1 MIICENDFKC
11 RYDHMIDT
19 YSDFS
24 YMWGMFYDHRVNS
37 QVAKAF
43 PSLKWSMFYILP
55 EERRLRLRFGPV
67 SDGTASDAPAFPIF
81 PLSLHFLTLS
91 IFTQSY
97 ILKVEV
103 QEVQTQIY
111 YSPTLQRVGILMLFS
126 GKIKVEGTTQDV
138 ALLERAN
145 YFATIK
151 KNSLIIMCSTIPP
164 SMPMPPPSNS
174 LPPDTWKTIDNFF
187 SPNITFLLKAKHFH
201 LLFKFFSWQQLVF
214 VMSWA

>member
-24 YMWGMFYDHRVNS
+24 YIAIYMWGMFYDHRVNS

-151 KNSLIIMCSTIPP
+151 KQPR
-164 SMPMPPPSNS
+164 
-174 LPPDTWKTIDNFF
+174 
-187 SPNITFLLKAKHFH
+187 HY
-201 LLFKFFSWQQLVF
+201 V
-214 VMSWA
+214 

>member
-24 YMWGMFYDHRVNS
+24 YIAIYMWGMFYDHRVNS

-97 ILKVEV
+97 ILKVKV

-111 YSPTLQRVGILMLFS
+111 YSPTLRVGILMLFRD
-126 GKIKVEGTTQDV
+126 K
-138 ALLERAN
+138 
-145 YFATIK
+145 
-151 KNSLIIMCSTIPP
+151 
-164 SMPMPPPSNS
+164 SN
-174 LPPDTWKTIDNFF
+174 LRGPHKM
-187 SPNITFLLKAKHFH
+187 
-201 LLFKFFSWQQLVF
+201 LLFWTYNYKKKQPHHYV
-214 VMSWA
+214 

>member
-1 MIICENDFKC
+1 
-11 RYDHMIDT
+11 
-19 YSDFS
+19 
-24 YMWGMFYDHRVNS
+24 
-37 QVAKAF
+37 
-43 PSLKWSMFYILP
+43 MFYILP
-55 EERRLRLRFGPV
+55 EERRLRLRFSPV

-81 PLSLHFLTLS
+81 PLSLHLLTLS

-151 KNSLIIMCSTIPP
+151 KNSLIIRAAMRCVNIYSSKI
-164 SMPMPPPSNS
+164 NVKKVI
-174 LPPDTWKTIDNFF
+174 LWK
-187 SPNITFLLKAKHFH
+187 STFLSTFLSRRTFLGFH
-201 LLFKFFSWQQLVF
+201 SIFGALLEFTFLSGYTFLSSLF
-214 VMSWA
+214 